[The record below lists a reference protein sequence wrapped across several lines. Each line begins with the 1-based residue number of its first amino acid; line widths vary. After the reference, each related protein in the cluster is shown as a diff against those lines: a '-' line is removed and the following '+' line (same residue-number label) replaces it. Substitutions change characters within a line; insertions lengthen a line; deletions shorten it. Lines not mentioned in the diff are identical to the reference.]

1 MRRIASFYRL
11 FIALS
16 VIALVALS
24 VFSLPS
30 PYYEKFAVLGSLLAK
45 PSGPF

>member
-11 FIALS
+11 LIALS

-30 PYYEKFAVLGSLLAK
+30 PYYEK
-45 PSGPF
+45 